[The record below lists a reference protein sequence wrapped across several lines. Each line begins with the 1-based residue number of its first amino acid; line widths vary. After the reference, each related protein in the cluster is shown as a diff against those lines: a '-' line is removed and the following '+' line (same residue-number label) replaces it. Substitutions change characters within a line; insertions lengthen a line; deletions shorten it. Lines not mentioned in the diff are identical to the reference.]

1 MSGIENMLSLIII
14 VLVPLFFIISPVML
28 IILYARYGPFP
39 PLRMTRGYWITSLS
53 LFLASL
59 SFSALADFLIT
70 SEHPRHVLVQLGFL
84 SMLAAV
90 LVLAIAWTGNI
101 VSRG

>member
-1 MSGIENMLSLIII
+1 MNGIEYALSLIII
-14 VLVPLFFIISPVML
+14 WLVPLLILTSPVVL

-59 SFSALADFLIT
+59 SFFALADFLIT
-70 SEHPRHVLVQLGFL
+70 PEHPRHVLGQLGLL
-84 SMLAAV
+84 SMVAAV
-90 LVLAIAWTGNI
+90 LVLAIAWADNI